1 MIVFETLDFQ
11 ADIDKIDQFLFGRIN
26 QDTWQTEPIEFEGK
40 SYIKHKPIL
49 DEWKAVNTTEI
60 ELPPI
65 EIEDLTDDEENA

>member
-11 ADIDKIDQFLFGRIN
+11 KDIEDIDAFLFGRIN
-26 QDTWQTEPIEFEGK
+26 QTTWQTEPIEFEGK
-40 SYIKHKPIL
+40 TYIKYKSTL

-65 EIEDLTDDEENA
+65 EIEDLTSDEENT